1 MKQNNSRPP
10 PAVFLIQKI
19 TSYRKENIMTEETA
33 NTPVQGAETE
43 QQNVANN
50 GQSGNTE
57 QKSKTLNDVLPGEG
71 TNLVYISGMLQGQ
84 QVNCEGP
91 IEYTRKLDHP
101 QWPFIP
107 ALPQYDP
114 SKCKTPTFD
123 WGKGQWKDE
132 SEEARVKQ
140 LNDLTEKVASIT
152 TDVGKI
158 QETQEAAAQEKEAS
172 DKKDDQVF
180 KLISTMNVQ
189 LGVINTKLSQVTS
202 KDNEA
207 STKPAVSAQNTQNGT
222 TTEGGAQ

>member
-1 MKQNNSRPP
+1 
-10 PAVFLIQKI
+10 
-19 TSYRKENIMTEETA
+19 MTEETQ
-33 NTPVQGAETE
+33 NTPTAGAENE

-50 GQSGNTE
+50 GQTTNTE
-57 QKSKTLNDVLPGEG
+57 QKPKTLNDILPGEG
-71 TNLVYISGMLQGQ
+71 TNLVYISGMLQGV
-84 QVNCEGP
+84 QVDCEGP
-91 IEYTRKLDHP
+91 IEYTRKLTHP

-158 QETQEAAAQEKEAS
+158 QETQQVAAQEKEAS

-180 KLISTMNVQ
+180 KLISAMNVQ

-202 KDNEA
+202 KNNGA
-207 STKPAVSAQNTQNGT
+207 SAKPTAPAQNTQNSA
-222 TTEGGAQ
+222 TTEGGVQ

>member
-1 MKQNNSRPP
+1 
-10 PAVFLIQKI
+10 
-19 TSYRKENIMTEETA
+19 MTEETQ
-33 NTPVQGAETE
+33 NTPVTGAETE

-50 GQSGNTE
+50 GQTTNTE
-57 QKSKTLNDVLPGEG
+57 QKPKTLNDVLPGEG
-71 TNLVYISGMLQGQ
+71 TNLVYVSGMLQGV
-84 QVNCEGP
+84 QVDCEGP
-91 IEYTRKLDHP
+91 IEYTRKLTHP

-152 TDVGKI
+152 TDMDKI
-158 QETQEAAAQEKEAS
+158 QETQQVAAQETEAS

-180 KLISTMNVQ
+180 KLISAMNVK
-189 LGVINTKLSQVTS
+189 LGVINTKLNQVTS
-202 KDNEA
+202 KTDNT
-207 STKPAVSAQNTQNGT
+207 SVKPTAPAQNTQNSAI
-222 TTEGGAQ
+222 TEGGAQ

>member
-1 MKQNNSRPP
+1 
-10 PAVFLIQKI
+10 
-19 TSYRKENIMTEETA
+19 MTEETQ
-33 NTPVQGAETE
+33 NTPTAGAENE

-50 GQSGNTE
+50 GQTTNTE
-57 QKSKTLNDVLPGEG
+57 QKPKTLNDILPGEG
-71 TNLVYISGMLQGQ
+71 TNLVYVSGMLQGQ
-84 QVNCEGP
+84 QVDCEGP
-91 IEYTRKLDHP
+91 IEYTRKLTHP
-101 QWPFIP
+101 QWPFVP

-114 SKCKTPTFD
+114 SKCKTPKFD
-123 WGKGQWKDE
+123 WGKGEWVDE

-180 KLISTMNVQ
+180 KLISAMNVQ
-189 LGVINTKLSQVTS
+189 LGVINAKLSQVAS
-202 KDNEA
+202 KNDDTPA
-207 STKPAVSAQNTQNGT
+207 KPAVSAQNTQDST

>member
-1 MKQNNSRPP
+1 
-10 PAVFLIQKI
+10 
-19 TSYRKENIMTEETA
+19 MTEETT
-33 NTPVQGAETE
+33 NTPVTDVKDE

-57 QKSKTLNDVLPGEG
+57 QKPKTLNDVLPGEG
-71 TNLVYISGMLQGQ
+71 TNLVYISGILQGV
-84 QVNCEGP
+84 QVDCEGP

-114 SKCKTPTFD
+114 SNCKTPKFD
-123 WGKGQWKDE
+123 WSKGEWVDK

-140 LNDLTEKVASIT
+140 LNDLTEKVTSIT

-158 QETQEAAAQEKEAS
+158 QEIQEAAAQEKEAS
-172 DKKDDQVF
+172 DKKEDQVF
-180 KLISTMNVQ
+180 KLISAMNIQ
-189 LGVINTKLSQVTS
+189 LGVINTKLNQVTF
-202 KDNEA
+202 KNDNT
-207 STKPAVSAQNTQNGT
+207 SVKPTAPAQNTQNSA

>member
-1 MKQNNSRPP
+1 
-10 PAVFLIQKI
+10 
-19 TSYRKENIMTEETA
+19 MTEETQ
-33 NTPVQGAETE
+33 NTPVTGTETE
-43 QQNVANN
+43 QQNVATND
-50 GQSGNTE
+50 QTTNTE
-57 QKSKTLNDVLPGEG
+57 KPKTLGDILPGEG
-71 TNLVYISGMLQGQ
+71 TNLVYVSGMLQGQ

-101 QWPFIP
+101 QWPFVP

-114 SKCKTPTFD
+114 SKCKTPKFD
-123 WGKGQWKDE
+123 WGKGEWVDE

-152 TDVGKI
+152 TDMDKI

-180 KLISTMNVQ
+180 KLISAMNIQ

-202 KDNEA
+202 KDNGA
-207 STKPAVSAQNTQNGT
+207 SAKPTAPAQNTQNSA
-222 TTEGGAQ
+222 TTEGGVQ

>member
-1 MKQNNSRPP
+1 
-10 PAVFLIQKI
+10 
-19 TSYRKENIMTEETA
+19 MTEETQ
-33 NTPVQGAETE
+33 NTPTAGAKTE

-50 GQSGNTE
+50 GQTTNTE
-57 QKSKTLNDVLPGEG
+57 QKPKTLTDILPGEG
-71 TNLVYISGMLQGQ
+71 TNLVYVSGMLQGQ

-114 SKCKTPTFD
+114 SKRKTPKFD
-123 WGKGQWKDE
+123 WGKGEWVDE

-158 QETQEAAAQEKEAS
+158 QETQQVAAQEKEAS

-180 KLISTMNVQ
+180 KLISAMNVK
-189 LGVINTKLSQVTS
+189 LGVINTKLNQVTS
-202 KDNEA
+202 KNDNT
-207 STKPAVSAQNTQNGT
+207 SVKPTAPAQNTQNSA
-222 TTEGGAQ
+222 TTEGGVQ

>member
-1 MKQNNSRPP
+1 
-10 PAVFLIQKI
+10 
-19 TSYRKENIMTEETA
+19 MTEETQ
-33 NTPVQGAETE
+33 NTPTAGAETE
-43 QQNVANN
+43 QQNVATND
-50 GQSGNTE
+50 QTTNTE
-57 QKSKTLNDVLPGEG
+57 KPKTLGDILTGEG
-71 TNLVYISGMLQGQ
+71 TNLVYVSGMLQGQ

-114 SKCKTPTFD
+114 SKCKTPKFD
-123 WGKGQWKDE
+123 WGKGEWVDE
-132 SEEARVKQ
+132 SEEAKVKQ

-158 QETQEAAAQEKEAS
+158 QETQQVAAQEKEAS

-180 KLISTMNVQ
+180 KLISAMNVQ
-189 LGVINTKLSQVTS
+189 LGVINTKLNQFTS
-202 KDNEA
+202 KDNVA
-207 STKPAVSAQNTQNGT
+207 SAKPTAPAQNTQNSA

>member
-1 MKQNNSRPP
+1 
-10 PAVFLIQKI
+10 
-19 TSYRKENIMTEETA
+19 MTEETA

-123 WGKGQWKDE
+123 
-132 SEEARVKQ
+132 
-140 LNDLTEKVASIT
+140 
-152 TDVGKI
+152 
-158 QETQEAAAQEKEAS
+158 
-172 DKKDDQVF
+172 
-180 KLISTMNVQ
+180 
-189 LGVINTKLSQVTS
+189 
-202 KDNEA
+202 
-207 STKPAVSAQNTQNGT
+207 
-222 TTEGGAQ
+222 

>member
-1 MKQNNSRPP
+1 
-10 PAVFLIQKI
+10 
-19 TSYRKENIMTEETA
+19 MTEETQ
-33 NTPVQGAETE
+33 NTPTAGAENE

-50 GQSGNTE
+50 GQTTNTE
-57 QKSKTLNDVLPGEG
+57 QKPKTLNDILPGEG
-71 TNLVYISGMLQGQ
+71 TNLVYVSGMLQGQ

-101 QWPFIP
+101 QWPFVP

-152 TDVGKI
+152 TDMGKI
-158 QETQEAAAQEKEAS
+158 QETQQAAAQEKEAS

-180 KLISTMNVQ
+180 ELISAMNVQ
-189 LGVINTKLSQVTS
+189 MGVINTKLSQLTS
-202 KDNEA
+202 KDSRA
-207 STKPAVSAQNTQNGT
+207 SAKPTAPSQNTQNSA

>member
-1 MKQNNSRPP
+1 
-10 PAVFLIQKI
+10 
-19 TSYRKENIMTEETA
+19 MTEETA
-33 NTPVQGAETE
+33 NTPVTGAETE
-43 QQNVANN
+43 QQNVANS
-50 GQSGNTE
+50 GQTTNDE
-57 QKSKTLNDVLPGEG
+57 QKPKTLNDVLPGEG

-84 QVNCEGP
+84 QVDCEGP

-114 SKCKTPTFD
+114 SKCKTPKFD
-123 WGKGQWKDE
+123 WGEGKWKDE

-152 TDVGKI
+152 TDMGKI
-158 QETQEAAAQEKEAS
+158 QETQQAAAQEKEAS

-180 KLISTMNVQ
+180 KLISAMNIQ

-202 KDNEA
+202 KDNGA
-207 STKPAVSAQNTQNGT
+207 SAKPTAPAQNTQNSAT
-222 TTEGGAQ
+222 AEGGVQ

>member
-1 MKQNNSRPP
+1 
-10 PAVFLIQKI
+10 
-19 TSYRKENIMTEETA
+19 MTEETT
-33 NTPVQGAETE
+33 NVPVNGAETE

-50 GQSGNTE
+50 GQTTNTE
-57 QKSKTLNDVLPGEG
+57 QKPKTLNDVLPGEG
-71 TNLVYISGMLQGQ
+71 TNLVYVSGMLQGV
-84 QVNCEGP
+84 QVDCEGP
-91 IEYTRKLDHP
+91 IEYTRKLTHP

-152 TDVGKI
+152 TDMDKI
-158 QETQEAAAQEKEAS
+158 QETQQVAAQEKEAS

-180 KLISTMNVQ
+180 KLISAMNVK
-189 LGVINTKLSQVTS
+189 LGVINTKLNQVTS
-202 KDNEA
+202 KTDNT
-207 STKPAVSAQNTQNGT
+207 SVKPTAPAQNTQNSAI
-222 TTEGGAQ
+222 TEGGAQ

>member
-1 MKQNNSRPP
+1 
-10 PAVFLIQKI
+10 
-19 TSYRKENIMTEETA
+19 MTEETI
-33 NTPVQGAETE
+33 NVPVNGAETE

-50 GQSGNTE
+50 GQTTNDE
-57 QKSKTLNDVLPGEG
+57 QKPKTLTDILPGEG
-71 TNLVYISGMLQGQ
+71 TNLVYVSGMLQGQ

-114 SKCKTPTFD
+114 SKCKTPKFD
-123 WGKGQWKDE
+123 WGKGEWVDE

-158 QETQEAAAQEKEAS
+158 QETQQVAAQEKEAS

-180 KLISTMNVQ
+180 KLISAMNVQ
-189 LGVINTKLSQVTS
+189 LGVINAKLSQVAS
-202 KDNEA
+202 KNDD
-207 STKPAVSAQNTQNGT
+207 TPAKLATPAQNTQNSAT
-222 TTEGGAQ
+222 IEGGVQ

>member
-1 MKQNNSRPP
+1 
-10 PAVFLIQKI
+10 
-19 TSYRKENIMTEETA
+19 MTEETQ
-33 NTPVQGAETE
+33 NTPTAGAENE

-50 GQSGNTE
+50 GQVTNTE
-57 QKSKTLNDVLPGEG
+57 QNSKTLNDVLPGKG
-71 TNLVYISGMLQGQ
+71 TNLVYISGMLQGV
-84 QVNCEGP
+84 QVDCEGP

-114 SKCKTPTFD
+114 SKCKTPKFD
-123 WGKGQWKDE
+123 WSKGEWTDE

-180 KLISTMNVQ
+180 KLISAMNVQ
-189 LGVINTKLSQVTS
+189 LGVINAKLSQVAS
-202 KDNEA
+202 KNDDTPA
-207 STKPAVSAQNTQNGT
+207 KPAVSAQNTQDST

>member
-1 MKQNNSRPP
+1 
-10 PAVFLIQKI
+10 
-19 TSYRKENIMTEETA
+19 MTEETA
-33 NTPVQGAETE
+33 NTPVTGTESE

-50 GQSGNTE
+50 DQSSNTE
-57 QKSKTLNDVLPGEG
+57 QKPKTLNDVLPGEG
-71 TNLVYISGMLQGQ
+71 TNLVYISGMLQGV

-91 IEYTRKLDHP
+91 IEYTRKLAHP
-101 QWPFIP
+101 QWPFVP

-114 SKCKTPTFD
+114 SKCKTPKFD
-123 WGKGQWKDE
+123 WGKGEWVDE

-180 KLISTMNVQ
+180 KLISAMNVQ
-189 LGVINTKLSQVTS
+189 LGVINTKLNQVTS
-202 KDNEA
+202 KDNGA
-207 STKPAVSAQNTQNGT
+207 SAKPTTPAQNTQNSA
-222 TTEGGAQ
+222 TTEGGVQ

>member
-1 MKQNNSRPP
+1 
-10 PAVFLIQKI
+10 
-19 TSYRKENIMTEETA
+19 MTEETTNA
-33 NTPVQGAETE
+33 PVTGAETE
-43 QQNVANN
+43 QQNVAND
-50 GQSGNTE
+50 GQTINAE
-57 QKSKTLNDVLPGEG
+57 QKPKTLNDVLPGEG
-71 TNLVYISGMLQGQ
+71 TNLVYISGMLQGV

-101 QWPFIP
+101 QWPFVP

-114 SKCKTPTFD
+114 SKCKTPKFD
-123 WGKGQWKDE
+123 WGKGEWVDE

-180 KLISTMNVQ
+180 KLISAMNVK
-189 LGVINTKLSQVTS
+189 LGVINTKLNQVTS
-202 KDNEA
+202 KNDNTSA
-207 STKPAVSAQNTQNGT
+207 KPTAPAQNTQNSA